1 MRELILFRH
10 AKSDWSTGL
19 VDHERPLNA
28 RGERDA
34 PAAGDWLKQHT
45 QPVELVIVSS
55 AVRTQ
60 QTLELALKRWD
71 IAPEIRTEHAI
82 YEAPVRRILD
92 VIAALHDS
100 CQRVMIVG
108 HNPGMSDTLAMLTG
122 SYTHEFKTSSI
133 AVLTMN
139 GPWTSLTGEV
149 SAFVTPRG

>member
-34 PAAGDWLKQHT
+34 PAAGEWLKQHT

-71 IAPEIRTEHAI
+71 IAPEIRTEPAI
-82 YEAPVRRILD
+82 YEAPARRILD
-92 VIAALHDS
+92 VIATLDDS
-100 CQRVMIVG
+100 CERAMIVG
-108 HNPGMSDTLAMLTG
+108 HNPGMSDTLALLTG
-122 SYTHEFKTSSI
+122 SHEHEFKTSSI
-133 AVLTMN
+133 AVLTMS
-139 GPWTSLTGEV
+139 GSWTSLTGEV